1 MRKIAVILGST
12 GLTGGILLNKL
23 LEDKRYK
30 EVKVFN
36 RNTLGKVHPK
46 LKEFVVDLLDFSSF
60 EHNFTGDDLFCC
72 IGTTLKKTPDKSLYR
87 KIDYGIPVTA
97 SKIAVNNGM
106 TTFLVISSMGADA
119 NSFVFYNKTKGE
131 MERDV
136 LKQNIKHIFILQP
149 SLITGKRNEKRLGE
163 YLGKLFMSIINPLLV
178 GSLKK
183 YKSIHPEII
192 VNAMLFLANSDKPS
206 GQYTSDKLRDLVS

>member
-1 MRKIAVILGST
+1 MGKIAVILGST
-12 GLTGGILLNKL
+12 GLTGGLLLDKL

-46 LKEFVVDLLDFSSF
+46 LKEFIVDLLDFSSF

>member
-97 SKIAVNNGM
+97 SKIAVNNGF
-106 TTFLVISSMGADA
+106 TTFLVMSSMGADA

-136 LKQNIKHIFILQP
+136 LKQNIKRIFILQP